1 MIQLPEYLLWIGT
14 ALLAGYIAALG
25 WRLGVSRHF
34 PILTTYLILSLI
46 ADLARFIV
54 LERLGFA
61 AEQYMYTY
69 YVSDSL
75 LSVALYLVVV
85 ELYRRILTSEHG
97 RFLPRYS
104 LAMFV
109 LLTVVSYAEVWQS
122 HAQPLI
128 AFAYQLATN
137 FWFVSVGLTLLLWGF
152 VYFRDLP
159 RGIAARMV
167 QVWGIYFLL
176 MASTYFMFYF
186 FHNLPPSTPRLHLEI
201 PVMAQVWLPLGL
213 GFAILNKSQ
222 NGHSSG
228 NVPR

>member
-34 PILTTYLILSLI
+34 PILRTYLILSLI

-61 AEQYMYTY
+61 TEQYMYTY

-75 LSVALYLVVV
+75 LAVALYLVVV

-97 RFLPRYS
+97 KSLPRYS
-104 LAMFV
+104 LAIFV

-128 AFAYQLATN
+128 AFAYQLASN
-137 FWFVSVGLTLLLWGF
+137 FWFVSV
-152 VYFRDLP
+152 
-159 RGIAARMV
+159 
-167 QVWGIYFLL
+167 
-176 MASTYFMFYF
+176 
-186 FHNLPPSTPRLHLEI
+186 
-201 PVMAQVWLPLGL
+201 
-213 GFAILNKSQ
+213 
-222 NGHSSG
+222 
-228 NVPR
+228 